1 MPTLQDVNLHFPGT
15 PVPSR
20 DVAVSPD
27 PGIYSK
33 SWAEIDPTSWSLLA
47 LFNVADEE
55 LILRVG
61 RNGSAAPFLLFM
73 MLAFLVASLI
83 QGSLHR

>member
-33 SWAEIDPTSWSLLA
+33 SWAEIKSLCSNGA
-47 LFNVADEE
+47 QG
-55 LILRVG
+55 RV
-61 RNGSAAPFLLFM
+61 RR
-73 MLAFLVASLI
+73 
-83 QGSLHR
+83 QGTCAKA